1 MEFDSRSVRG
11 RKCVCG
17 RVDSESF
24 RELTES
30 RGTNEDKR
38 YIMHITD
45 IMRGDSPT
53 FSFEFFPPKTPEA
66 AELLYQTIRDLESYM
81 PHFVSVTYG
90 AGGSTRDL
98 THDLVERI
106 QHTTKLDPIPH
117 LTCICHN
124 EEEVETILL
133 RYARS
138 AIGNILAL
146 GGDRPRDIPYDKSRD
161 SFQHAVDLVKF
172 IRRFNESGAHP
183 DRRGFGIGVAGF
195 PEGHPATPNRL
206 VEMDHLK
213 AKVDAGAD
221 YMVTQLFFDNRDFF
235 DFRERCALAG
245 IHVPIIAGIM
255 PITSMSGFKR
265 IAELAGG
272 ARFPAKLLRALQRCE
287 NDPERVR
294 RVGVH
299 FALEQCHDLLDNNV
313 AGIHFYTLN
322 RSDATRMIFDSLGIP
337 RRGAHRPLRFS
348 RATRFASG
356 SQIERPQARECRE
369 ASCIL
374 AIEGLS
380 ITGPPQIWWN
390 LRGNARRIWG
400 CPKSAVRFT
409 GSSQPY

>member
-1 MEFDSRSVRG
+1 
-11 RKCVCG
+11 
-17 RVDSESF
+17 
-24 RELTES
+24 
-30 RGTNEDKR
+30 
-38 YIMHITD
+38 MHITD

-53 FSFEFFPPKTPEA
+53 FSFEFFPPKTPTA
-66 AELLYQTIRDLESYM
+66 AETLYQTIRDLESYM

-98 THDLVERI
+98 TLDLVERI

-117 LTCICHN
+117 LTCVCHN
-124 EEEVETILL
+124 EEEIKAILV

-146 GGDRPRDIPYDKSRD
+146 GGDRPREIPYDKSTD

-172 IRRFNESGAHP
+172 IRKFNESGAHP

-221 YMVTQLFFDNRDFF
+221 YIVTQLFFDNRDFL
-235 DFRERCALAG
+235 DFGERCGLAG
-245 IHVPIIAGIM
+245 IHIPIIAGIM
-255 PITSMSGFKR
+255 PITSVSGFKR

-287 NDPERVR
+287 NDAEQVR

-299 FALEQCHDLLDNNV
+299 FALEQCHDLLDHNV

-322 RSDATRMIFDSLGIP
+322 CSDATRVIFDSLGSA
-337 RRGAHRPLRFS
+337 RGRSA
-348 RATRFASG
+348 
-356 SQIERPQARECRE
+356 QA
-369 ASCIL
+369 
-374 AIEGLS
+374 
-380 ITGPPQIWWN
+380 
-390 LRGNARRIWG
+390 
-400 CPKSAVRFT
+400 SAV
-409 GSSQPY
+409 